1 MLPVDQV
8 DLVAASDEWVPAW
21 LGPQDHPWLEALLD
35 ELRRFEGLTL
45 REWRARAAEPLRM
58 PCSPRRQ
65 RMVASVLAARCVA
78 EPPSTRPSPRELRLQ
93 VFLEAQRRRSA
104 GTFDR
109 DASLA
114 AVAEQ
119 LHTKPDALMD
129 ALHSDVPSERRMT
142 LASAPPGAHAL
153 ALEANLAMA
162 QGLLRAAGSLEI
174 DVGGGSR
181 AVVRQILLKRLLCT
195 VRPAAFGVRIE
206 VSGPY
211 ALFRHTTLYGRSL
224 ASIIP
229 TLRGADRFVVRT
241 RLKIHG
247 RQTTVR
253 IASGDPIFPPAVSP
267 RRFDSK
273 LEERFARD
281 LARAAKDWDLVRE
294 PEPIAVDGTWVFP
307 DFALVDRCDP
317 KRRWLLEIVG
327 YWTPEYLESKL
338 QRLRRAGRAD
348 LIVCLDDRFIG
359 PKTTLPEGCPIVPFH
374 RRIDVE
380 AVKRILCE
388 EAPCRAPTPSPA
400 RVRERIGPRDLFL
413 DFAGRRAQEDPIHDR
428 LRRLQICDRVD
439 LVDADGWTVVR
450 NADGNTV
457 AALSARARERWRP
470 RLGNV
475 RSARIVDRVERRA
488 AQTSPLYRAKLRVER
503 WLVPVIEVELE
514 APPSSTSSGNG
525 NTPLAWTRPR
535 APSPPTSPKAGGHTA
550 SREGAAASK
559 GPSALTT
566 PPKPG

>member
-8 DLVAASDEWVPAW
+8 DLLAAANEWVPAW
-21 LGPQDHPWLEALLD
+21 LGPQDRPWLEALLD
-35 ELRRFEGLTL
+35 ELRRFDGLTL
-45 REWRARAAEPLRM
+45 REWHARAAEPLRM

-65 RMVASVLAARCVA
+65 KMVASVLAARCVA
-78 EPPSTRPSPRELRLQ
+78 EPPSTRPSPRERRLAL
-93 VFLEAQRRRSA
+93 FLEAQRTRSA
-104 GTFDR
+104 GTFNR
-109 DASLA
+109 Q
-114 AVAEQ
+114 AVLTAIAEQ
-119 LHTKPDALMD
+119 LGEKPDALLE

-142 LASAPPGAHAL
+142 PSSAPPDANAL

-174 DVGGGSR
+174 DLGGGSR

-195 VRPAAFGVRIE
+195 VRPAAAGVRIE

-211 ALFRHTTLYGRSL
+211 ALFRHTTLYGRAL

-229 TLRGADRFVVRT
+229 ILRGADHFVVRT

-253 IASGDPIFPPAVSP
+253 IASGDPIFPDSVNP

-294 PEPIAVDGTWVFP
+294 PEPVAVDGTWVFP
-307 DFALVDRCDP
+307 DFAIVDRCDP

-338 QRLRRAGRAD
+338 QRLRRAGRED

-359 PKTTLPEGCPIVPFH
+359 TKSTIPECCPIVPFH

-380 AVKRILCE
+380 AVKRILDKRV
-388 EAPCRAPTPSPA
+388 PWRAPRPCS
-400 RVRERIGPRDLFL
+400 VCERIRPQDLFL
-413 DFAGRRAQEDPIHDR
+413 DFAGRRAPEDPIHAR
-428 LRRLQICDRVD
+428 LRRLQVGDRVD

-450 NADGNTV
+450 NADGDTV

-470 RLGNV
+470 RLGDI
-475 RSARIVDRVERRA
+475 RSASIVDRIERRA
-488 AQTSPLYRAKLRVER
+488 DQTLPLYRDRLRVER
-503 WLVPVIEVELE
+503 WLVPIIEVQLD
-514 APPSSTSSGNG
+514 AQPSS
-525 NTPLAWTRPR
+525 R
-535 APSPPTSPKAGGHTA
+535 SPGKQT
-550 SREGAAASK
+550 GAD
-559 GPSALTT
+559 
-566 PPKPG
+566 